1 MELAELLGVQGSVS
15 SSNPSTNP
23 NPSLSVSINITN
35 ADPHRP
41 NMTLSESAT
50 STASSGGSNNSGGNG
65 SNQMV
70 VILTAQRDRYKERL
84 AQVRAVTTNFSPYL
98 AYYRA
103 FSPPLQA
110 ENSVLKLQ
118 QQLDS
123 AAAVKANLEADNLT
137 LYSKIRFLQSY
148 PGGQSGPNHGQGDAR
163 RSSMGMGLG
172 SSGNRVRRISCSSD
186 GSLLNDIP
194 YRSRKGLGYP
204 HWKKGAWRNGRSF
217 AGRRAVRWRRSTAP
231 FTSRG

>member
-98 AYYRA
+98 AYYLA
-103 FSPPLQA
+103 FS
-110 ENSVLKLQ
+110 
-118 QQLDS
+118 
-123 AAAVKANLEADNLT
+123 
-137 LYSKIRFLQSY
+137 R
-148 PGGQSGPNHGQGDAR
+148 
-163 RSSMGMGLG
+163 LG
-172 SSGNRVRRISCSSD
+172 R
-186 GSLLNDIP
+186 P
-194 YRSRKGLGYP
+194 K
-204 HWKKGAWRNGRSF
+204 
-217 AGRRAVRWRRSTAP
+217 TA
-231 FTSRG
+231 F